1 MEGRTDEES
10 PSKCL
15 ARGKE
20 KARNRESGKSG
31 AGAKASLMPVLF
43 SSAFSQLL
51 GGTAGR
57 ATEPAEEEY
66 MQRRGKYVAE
76 QGNVVGRLIASVFF
90 KGKDMSPAHAAFP
103 GKRQGEI
110 ENHRQNPGAEAEA
123 D

>member
-1 MEGRTDEES
+1 MRNLLPNAWQGEKRRQETGNPGS
-10 PSKCL
+10 L
-15 ARGKE
+15 AQELRH
-20 KARNRESGKSG
+20 
-31 AGAKASLMPVLF
+31 SLMPVLF